1 MRTRVIALSCMLL
14 LFNVALAQTPPSP
27 KPSAEEMQKGMEA
40 AMGAM
45 VPTMTRMAEVQIE
58 AQLKVAEKP
67 ETAERVAT
75 FKKNLF
81 DALRHKGFTEEQSLQ
96 ITSSTSFPT
105 VSGK

>member
-1 MRTRVIALSCMLL
+1 MLL
-14 LFNVALAQTPPSP
+14 LCNVALAQTPPST

-45 VPTMTRMAEVQIE
+45 VPTMTRMAEAQIE

-96 ITSSTSFPT
+96 ITSSTPFPT
-105 VSGK
+105 ANGK